1 MGRKQS
7 IIAAKKLPIQA
18 VIIGAAALP
27 YALIIDPVVNDTN
40 TWAKNSAVNINA
52 TALPSASNT
61 STNSLRNKIWFSY

>member
-18 VIIGAAALP
+18 IIIGAAALP

-40 TWAKNSAVNINA
+40 T
-52 TALPSASNT
+52 
-61 STNSLRNKIWFSY
+61 